1 MNVEE
6 LMDKFLMKDSETNIH
21 LITTTG
27 IDFSG
32 FNQSTMAIEKTPNKK
47 TTSKQT
53 GQVSNNVVGQNKVNT
68 Y

>member
-32 FNQSTMAIEKTPNKK
+32 FN
-47 TTSKQT
+47 
-53 GQVSNNVVGQNKVNT
+53 
-68 Y
+68 